1 MKKLLGKKKRFL
13 FCAVL
18 ALCISV
24 CPIYASAVTFE
35 GEEAGTKIAELSDLM
50 EEWYFYA
57 GLGETIAEIAD
68 DGENGNVLLLDKY
81 VHMSSEKTLDTPYT
95 FETVFRTTE
104 KPTWMLGIFIRSGI
118 VKDPLFP
125 NFEVDAYDGANGSM
139 GLGGSGM
146 TIAIE
151 EDGIDLRI
159 KNYQD
164 DSRRIS
170 TSICRLSYNGTFDAT
185 EYNKLVMKDDGKTV
199 TFTLND
205 QLLATVEMSNPG
217 TYDDGRA
224 ELPFEFYKTAVVKNA
239 EGDILLSID
248 NARLVSENYCAGIG
262 VRGDTPT
269 YFKEITLEKAEDPS
283 VTDPDPEPEPEPPV
297 TDPEPPVE
305 TGDSS
310 ACAGTLALVF
320 AAAAACTVLRRR
332 RRAATEE

>member
-1 MKKLLGKKKRFL
+1 
-13 FCAVL
+13 
-18 ALCISV
+18 
-24 CPIYASAVTFE
+24 
-35 GEEAGTKIAELSDLM
+35 
-50 EEWYFYA
+50 
-57 GLGETIAEIAD
+57 
-68 DGENGNVLLLDKY
+68 
-81 VHMSSEKTLDTPYT
+81 
-95 FETVFRTTE
+95 
-104 KPTWMLGIFIRSGI
+104 
-118 VKDPLFP
+118 
-125 NFEVDAYDGANGSM
+125 
-139 GLGGSGM
+139 
-146 TIAIE
+146 
-151 EDGIDLRI
+151 
-159 KNYQD
+159 
-164 DSRRIS
+164 
-170 TSICRLSYNGTFDAT
+170 
-185 EYNKLVMKDDGKTV
+185 MKDDGKTV
-199 TFTLND
+199 SFTLND

-239 EGDILLSID
+239 EGEILLSID

>member
-1 MKKLLGKKKRFL
+1 MMKMKKLFGKKKRFL
-13 FCAVL
+13 LCTVL
-18 ALCISV
+18 ALCLSI

-35 GEEAGTKIAELSDLM
+35 EAAAGTKIAELSNLM

-57 GLGETIAEIAD
+57 GLGETVAEIAD
-68 DGENGNVLLLDKY
+68 DGENGKALLLDKY
-81 VHMSSEKTLDTPYT
+81 VHMSSEKTLETPYT
-95 FETVFRTTE
+95 FETVFRTVE
-104 KPTWMLGIFIRSGI
+104 KPSWMLGIFIRSGI
-118 VKDPLFP
+118 VKDSLFP

-164 DSRRIS
+164 DGRRIS

-185 EYNKLVMKDDGKTV
+185 EYNRLVMKDDGKTV

-239 EGDILLSID
+239 EGEVLLSID

-283 VTDPDPEPEPEPPV
+283 VTDPDPEPEPEPE
-297 TDPEPPVE
+297 PEPPVE

-310 ACAGTLALVF
+310 VCAGALTLVF
-320 AAAAACTVLRRR
+320 AAAAAGTILRRR
-332 RRAATEE
+332 RHAVTEE